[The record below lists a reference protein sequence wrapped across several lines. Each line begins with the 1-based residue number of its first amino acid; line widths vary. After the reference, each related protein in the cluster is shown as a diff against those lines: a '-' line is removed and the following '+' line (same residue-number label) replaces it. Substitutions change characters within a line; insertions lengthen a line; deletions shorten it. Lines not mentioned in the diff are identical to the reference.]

1 MHQSKVMKSIE
12 TLLLVNEAIATI
24 SDTEELFCTLH
35 QRLREI
41 FRFEVSG
48 IVLLDFEKS
57 TGTILWM
64 YTDEGKTGL
73 AERSLHVP
81 VELLNKPPFSYD
93 LKNPHIRRFPVD
105 ADRIPEQ
112 FEKFSFLREKYH
124 LSESIHIPM
133 MYRGNL
139 LGFLVLGCTVAGSI
153 ADADLPLLGH
163 LGNLIAGAVENVR
176 TYEMLRSQN
185 QFRQFQLEFTQLML
199 QVINDPDI
207 FLHMARALNRLI
219 DFDFFNIIVVSGR
232 LEADIE
238 ASFLKMPDGDFRFL
252 RLPDGIPI
260 NQQARTAMMGDFTA
274 PVVRLDRQ
282 GLMNYAGSEIFRY
295 EPAGLT
301 IQQAIYTILKSDEE
315 LDIVLFLA
323 SAKHE
328 AFSDS
333 EIAQLNNL
341 LPQLRLILENYFAFR
356 EIEAL
361 KLQLE
366 SEKSTLLKDVGSS
379 AGKEAFVAESP
390 RMMQVMLKVRQV
402 APTDTTVIIE
412 GETGVGKELVAR
424 AIHHYSHR
432 ANGPLIMVNCAAL
445 PAQLIESEL
454 FGHEKGSF
462 TGATERRIGKFE
474 LAHGGTLFLDEIGE
488 LPLELQ
494 AKLLRALQEKEIER
508 IGGRS
513 GIKVDVRIIA
523 ATNRDL
529 RAESEAGR
537 FRSDLY
543 FRLNVFPIQIPPLR
557 ERKEDILPLARFF
570 IEKYC
575 RQTGRPLLRLSETDS
590 QKLLSYQWPGNV
602 RELEHTIQ
610 RAVIV
615 SAGSVLDLAD
625 FRPAPQWL
633 DASAGRIFIKTLEE
647 VEKEHIIEALRITGG
662 RVSGEKGAARLL
674 GINPKTL
681 DSRMRKLGIRKEIIY
696 RSDT

>member
-1 MHQSKVMKSIE
+1 MKSIE

-35 QRLREI
+35 SRLREI

-48 IVLLDFEKS
+48 IVLLDLDKS
-57 TGTILWM
+57 IGTILWM

-73 AERSLHVP
+73 AGRSLHAP
-81 VELLNKPPFSYD
+81 LELLKSPPFSYD
-93 LKNPHIRRFPVD
+93 LKNPQIRRFSVN
-105 ADRIPEQ
+105 ADRVPEQ
-112 FEKFSFLREKYH
+112 FDEFRVLRDKYQ
-124 LSESIHIPM
+124 LKESIHIPM

-139 LGFLVLGCTVAGSI
+139 LGFLVLGCAEMSSI

-176 TYEMLRSQN
+176 TYEVLRSQN
-185 QFRQFQLEFTQLML
+185 LFRQFQVEFTHEML
-199 QVINDPDI
+199 RVINDPDI
-207 FLHMARALNRLI
+207 FLYMARALNRLI

-260 NQQARTAMMGDFTA
+260 NQQARHAMKGNFAD

-282 GLMNYAGSEIFRY
+282 GLMNYAGPEIFRY
-295 EPAGLT
+295 EPAGLA
-301 IQQAIYTILKSDEE
+301 IQQAIYTILKSEEE

-323 SAKHE
+323 SARFD
-328 AFSDS
+328 AFSED
-333 EIAQLNNL
+333 EIIQLNNL

-356 EIEAL
+356 EIETL
-361 KLQLE
+361 KVRLE
-366 SEKSTLLKDVGSS
+366 SEKSTLLKDVGGST
-379 AGKEAFVAESP
+379 GKDTFIAESP

-402 APTDTTVIIE
+402 APTDTTVLIE

-424 AIHHYSHR
+424 AIHQYSQR
-432 ANGPLIMVNCAAL
+432 AQGPLIMVNCAAL

-529 RAESEAGR
+529 RSESEAGR
-537 FRSDLY
+537 FRSDLF
-543 FRLNVFPIQIPPLR
+543 FRLNVFPIHIPPLR

-570 IEKYC
+570 IEKYG
-575 RQTGRPLLRLSETDS
+575 RQMGRPILRISETDT

-633 DASAGRIFIKTLEE
+633 DTHTSRVFIKTLEE

-662 RVSGEKGAARLL
+662 RVSGERGAARLL

-681 DSRMRKLGIRKEIIY
+681 DSRMRKLGIRKEIVY
-696 RSDT
+696 RSES